1 MKLLWGVYGVFCITV
16 SVWFISTI
24 QARSDSSSLAVQL
37 PNPPMNYQSDRFR
50 AGNLDC
56 SNAIGGGTTLEWGV
70 TGVVNNNDGN
80 VGQGKDIGLYA
91 RIVIPLDKPRSR
103 INCDDLY
110 QLELTQRRL
119 EVQMLRAELQA
130 LQRLQ
135 EGGEAGDG
143 GMEFEN

>member
-1 MKLLWGVYGVFCITV
+1 MYGIFCIAAL
-16 SVWFISTI
+16 VWFISAI
-24 QARSDSSSLAVQL
+24 QALSDSSSLAVQL
-37 PNPPMNYQSDRFR
+37 PSPPMNYQSDRFR

-70 TGVVNNNDGN
+70 TGVVSNSGN

-91 RIVIPLDKPRSR
+91 RVVIPLDKPRSR